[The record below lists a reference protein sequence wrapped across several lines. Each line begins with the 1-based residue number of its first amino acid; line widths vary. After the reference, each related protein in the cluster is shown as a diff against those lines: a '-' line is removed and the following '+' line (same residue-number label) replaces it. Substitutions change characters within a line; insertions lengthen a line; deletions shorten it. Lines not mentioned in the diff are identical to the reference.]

1 MARFLNHSRA
11 LIRNFTNNNPHYLGI
26 QPSFTFDSQ
35 NRNSSELGIDNSSIS
50 KSRKKHS
57 FSQSNNIWFPKKYA
71 ELDNIS
77 KAIFEPGKDLI
88 SDHLG
93 FSDTKYVERRRKI
106 AEIANNYSV
115 LTPIIPNVDYSETEK
130 GTWTAIYDVLTA
142 LHKEYACDE
151 YLSNFEELRQGYG
164 LNRRTIPQ
172 LQEISDYLYSKSGFK
187 VIPITGMLTQ
197 RDFLSFLAFKVFT
210 STQYIRHHSDP
221 LYSPEPDIVH
231 EILGH
236 VPMLANKDFADF
248 SQLIGLASLGASDE
262 DIERLGKCYLF
273 SVEFGLIK
281 KRGLKVY
288 GAGILSSAK
297 ELMNMVNKVPN
308 FHYFEPEKACQYHC
322 PLSDLQTDLFWS
334 HSLAEAKEKMIEF
347 VSKFD
352 NGFETDYDY
361 EKKEIIV
368 KS

>member
-1 MARFLNHSRA
+1 MAISLNYSRA
-11 LIRNFTNNNPHYLGI
+11 LIRNFSNSLHNLGI
-26 QPSFTFDSQ
+26 KPSFIADSENQ
-35 NRNSSELGIDNSSIS
+35 NSSKILNENFSNPKS
-50 KSRKKHS
+50 KKRLN
-57 FSQSNNIWFPKKYA
+57 FSQSKKIWFPKKFA
-71 ELDNIS
+71 ELDQIS
-77 KAIFEPGKDLI
+77 KSIFEPGKDLI

-93 FSDTKYVERRRKI
+93 FSDSKYLERRRKI

-115 LTPIIPNVDYSETEK
+115 LTATIPNVDYSETEK
-130 GTWTAIYDVLTA
+130 ATWTAIYDVLTA
-142 LHKEYACDE
+142 LHKEYACEE

-164 LNRRTIPQ
+164 LTRKTIPQ
-172 LQEISDYLYSKSGFK
+172 LQDISDYLHRKSGFK

-281 KRGLKVY
+281 KKGLKVY

-297 ELMNMVNKVPN
+297 ELMNIVNKVPN
-308 FHYFEPEKACQYHC
+308 FHYFEPEKACKYHC

-352 NGFETDYDY
+352 RGFDVEYDY
-361 EKKEIIV
+361 GKKEVIV